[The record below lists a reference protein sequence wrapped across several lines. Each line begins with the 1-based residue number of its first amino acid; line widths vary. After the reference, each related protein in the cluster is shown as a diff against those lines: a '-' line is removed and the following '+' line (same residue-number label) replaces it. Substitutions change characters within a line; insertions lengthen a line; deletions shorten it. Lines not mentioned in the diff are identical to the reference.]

1 MSVIYLNV
9 DKVLYNQISVLL
21 PDIWPNIKINLL
33 VADENLEKLGF
44 CKSAPCLMTID
55 LSENEY
61 EQLLDELLQL
71 EIDAIILLTAGCP
84 LIKIQIIFDIAN
96 MVGCGMF
103 FIEQRLKLNRI
114 SMFCNLNRH
123 SGRNI
128 FLHNLPEG

>member
-71 EIDAIILLTAGCP
+71 EIDAYNTP
-84 LIKIQIIFDIAN
+84 D
-96 MVGCGMF
+96 
-103 FIEQRLKLNRI
+103 
-114 SMFCNLNRH
+114 
-123 SGRNI
+123 GRVPSDKDPNYI
-128 FLHNLPEG
+128 RYRKYGWMWDVLYRAETQAE